1 MSAPEPGL
9 SSPAARASEAWM
21 WGGIALLALGALLY
35 VAGAVTAPAS
45 PLAGF
50 ALIAC
55 GVLVAAGGG
64 LFILW
69 RVVQDRLA
77 ASRTDRYA
85 REIDQ

>member
-9 SSPAARASEAWM
+9 ANPAARASEAWM
-21 WGGIALLALGALLY
+21 WTGIVLLAAGAVLY

-50 ALIAC
+50 ALIAF
-55 GVLVAAGGG
+55 GVLVAAAGG

-77 ASRTDRYA
+77 AARTDRYA